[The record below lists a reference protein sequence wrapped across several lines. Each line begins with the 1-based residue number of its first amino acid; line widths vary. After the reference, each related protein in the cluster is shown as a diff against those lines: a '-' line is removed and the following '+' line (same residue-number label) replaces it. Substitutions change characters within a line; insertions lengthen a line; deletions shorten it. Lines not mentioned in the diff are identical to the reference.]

1 MSDDDAPDHAS
12 TDRDGAA
19 AAHGPSVVW
28 LRDDLRVADNPA
40 LHAAVERGEP
50 IVVLYVLDE
59 ESDGIRPLGGAAR
72 WWLHMSL
79 SRLGDALRELGSP
92 LVLRRGPAARVLD
105 EVVEETGAGAVL
117 WNRRYGGA
125 EIAVDTGI
133 KKELGDRGLDVRS
146 FQGSLLVEPWTVT
159 NKQGE
164 PFRVYSPFWK
174 TAQER
179 EEPRKPFPA
188 PTELDAPRQ
197 PTRTDDLDDWEL
209 LPTHPD
215 WAGGLRES
223 CDPGEAAGLQRLEDF
238 VHHELEDYAAQRDE
252 PAAMTTSRLS
262 AYLRWGEVS
271 PFQVWH
277 RVQRTRGRKV
287 GGTEVNAT
295 KFLSELGWREFSYH
309 LLYHQPDL
317 ATRNFSPR
325 FDGFPWEEPTDETL
339 GAWQRGQ
346 TGVPLVD
353 AGMRA
358 LWKDGHLHNRVR
370 MVVASFL
377 IKNLLIDW
385 RLGEQWFWDT
395 LVDADSANNAA
406 SWQWVAGS
414 GADAAPYFRVFN
426 PVLQGQKFD
435 PSGEYIR
442 SYVSELAHAPRD
454 VVHEPWK
461 ARGDLV
467 TSAEDDADAEAE
479 GGLAAYPSPI
489 VDLKESRRRALAAYD
504 EVKDR

>member
-1 MSDDDAPDHAS
+1 MSDDDAPARGS
-12 TDRDGAA
+12 SDGEGVVE
-19 AAHGPSVVW
+19 AHGPSIVW

-50 IVVLYVLDE
+50 VVVVYVLDE

-79 SRLGDALRELGSP
+79 SRLGDSLRGLGSP
-92 LVLRRGPAARVLD
+92 LVLRRGRAADVIDALVA
-105 EVVEETGAGAVL
+105 EVGAGAVL

-125 EIAVDTGI
+125 EIAVDTAI

-146 FQGSLLVEPWTVT
+146 FQASLLVEPWTVA

-179 EEPRKPFPA
+179 EEPRRPLPA
-188 PTELDAPRQ
+188 PQELDAPRTS
-197 PTRTDDLDDWEL
+197 PRSEDLDGWGL
-209 LPTHPD
+209 LPTKPD
-215 WAGGLRES
+215 WAAGLREA

-238 VHHELEDYAAQRDE
+238 VQHELEDYSADRDV
-252 PAAMTTSRLS
+252 PAAMATSRLS
-262 AYLRWGEVS
+262 PYLRWGEVS

-277 RVQRTRGRKV
+277 RAQRTRGTKT
-287 GGTEVNAT
+287 GGDEVNVT

-309 LLYHQPDL
+309 LLYHHPDL
-317 ATRNFSPR
+317 ATRNFTPR
-325 FDGFPWEEPTDETL
+325 FDAFPWQEPTDATL

-426 PVLQGQKFD
+426 PVLQGEKFD
-435 PSGEYIR
+435 PTGEYIR
-442 SYVSELAHAPRD
+442 SYVPELAHAPRD

-461 ARGDLV
+461 AQGDLV
-467 TSAEDDADAEAE
+467 ASAEDDADAGAA

>member
-1 MSDDDAPDHAS
+1 MSDDDAPDHGSADREGAS
-12 TDRDGAA
+12 P
-19 AAHGPSVVW
+19 AHGPSIVW

-59 ESDGIRPLGGAAR
+59 ESDGIRPLGGAAL

-79 SRLGDALRELGSP
+79 SRLGDSLRELGSP
-92 LVLRRGPAARVLD
+92 LVLRRGKAAEVLD
-105 EVVEETGAGAVL
+105 DLVAEVGAGAVL

-125 EIAVDTGI
+125 EVAVDTAI
-133 KKELGDRGLDVRS
+133 KKDLGDRGLDVRS
-146 FQGSLLVEPWTVT
+146 FQGSLLVEPWTVM

-164 PFRVYSPFWK
+164 PFRVYSPFWRA
-174 TAQER
+174 AQEQA
-179 EEPRKPFPA
+179 EPRTPFPA
-188 PTELDAPRQ
+188 PDALDAPARAL
-197 PTRTDDLDDWEL
+197 RSEDLDDWGL
-209 LPTHPD
+209 LPTEPD
-215 WAGGLRES
+215 WAGGLRAS
-223 CDPGEAAGLQRLEDF
+223 CDPGEAAGLRRLEDF
-238 VHHELEDYAAQRDE
+238 VHHELEDYAEDRDR
-252 PAAMTTSRLS
+252 PAALSTSRLS
-262 AYLRWGEVS
+262 PYLRWGEVS

-277 RVQRTRGRKV
+277 RIQRTRGRKV
-287 GGTEVNAT
+287 GGDDANAA
-295 KFLSELGWREFSYH
+295 KFLSEIGWREFSYH
-309 LLYHQPDL
+309 LLYHHPDL
-317 ATRNFSPR
+317 ATRNFTPR
-325 FDGFPWEEPTDETL
+325 FDRFPWEEPTDATL
-339 GAWQRGQ
+339 GAWQRGM

-358 LWKDGHLHNRVR
+358 LWRDGHLHNRVR

-395 LVDADSANNAA
+395 LVDADAANNAA

-442 SYVSELAHAPRD
+442 SYVPELAHAPRD

-461 ARGDLV
+461 AQGDLV
-467 TSAEDDADAEAE
+467 ASAEDVADEQAA

-504 EVKDR
+504 VVKDL